1 MANNEVDFTVD
12 ILLGDGQGNF
22 SSPTDYTTGGQY
34 PYSVVA
40 ADFNH
45 DGKVNLA
52 VANGGSENVGI
63 LLGDGKGGFS
73 GRPVFTAGGTTR
85 TR

>member
-22 SSPTDYTTGGQY
+22 SVPTDYTTGGQY

-45 DGKVNLA
+45 DGKVDLA
-52 VANGGSENVGI
+52 VANGGSENVGNPTGRRQRRI
-63 LLGDGKGGFS
+63 LGQ
-73 GRPVFTAGGTTR
+73 PTFTAGGTTR